1 MQLTQDILVPPYLHG
16 SKARSLIFGCDDMR
30 DRSIEEGEGAHEDNP
45 IAEGQVAVEV
55 DLVIGL
61 VSKAVGVLN
70 VRDSVSDCVLNQ
82 PLDAAAVAAVSLSG
96 VVPSG
101 VDFEGLAA
109 GPEGAVGHQG
119 AQDTG
124 VPVSDLIV
132 REALTAE

>member
-1 MQLTQDILVPPYLHG
+1 
-16 SKARSLIFGCDDMR
+16 MR
-30 DRSIEEGEGAHEDNP
+30 DRSIEEGEGAHEYDP
-45 IAEGQVAVEV
+45 IAHGQVAVEV
-55 DLVIGL
+55 DLVIGF

-70 VRDSVSDCVLNQ
+70 IRDSVADCVLDQ
-82 PLDAAAVAAVSLSG
+82 PLDAAAVAASSLSS

-101 VDFEGLAA
+101 VDLEGLAA

-124 VPVSDLIV
+124 VTISDLII